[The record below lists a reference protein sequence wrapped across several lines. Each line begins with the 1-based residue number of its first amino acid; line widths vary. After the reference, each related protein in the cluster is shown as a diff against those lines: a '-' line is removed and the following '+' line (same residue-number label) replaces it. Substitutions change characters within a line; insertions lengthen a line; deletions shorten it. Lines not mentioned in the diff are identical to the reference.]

1 MAEVPKF
8 DELLEMVWNA
18 RATDLLL
25 TRGAPP
31 LVRVDGELTPL
42 TDQPLTEDDTERLT
56 ATALTDE
63 QNERFQR
70 GNDVDFGFSWRG
82 LARFR
87 GNSFHQRGNVALSL
101 RLIPY
106 KIPSFGDLGAPPAVE
121 ALVKAPH
128 GLILVTGP
136 TGAGKSTTLAAMIDW
151 INENRACHILT
162 IEDPIEY
169 IHNHKRAA
177 VNQREIGQ
185 DIQSWERALKS
196 ALREDPDVL
205 LVGEMRDPDSIAT
218 TLTIAETGHLVF
230 ATLHTNDSAQAL
242 DRIISVFPADRRD
255 QIQVQLASTLRG
267 VVYQR
272 LLPRTAGGMVAAYEV
287 LLANHAVQN
296 LLREGKTR
304 QLRNVISTH
313 QAEGMQTLEISLS
326 QLVAADILDFES
338 ARRASLY
345 PREVENPAHRHQGP
359 RLAVAGS

>member
-1 MAEVPKF
+1 MADVAKF
-8 DELLEMVWNA
+8 DELLEMVWDGG
-18 RATDLLL
+18 ATDLLL
-25 TRGAPP
+25 TCGAPP
-31 LVRVDGELTPL
+31 LVRVDGELVPL
-42 TDQPLTEDDTERLT
+42 STDPLTEHDTERLT
-56 ATALTDE
+56 TGVLNDE
-63 QNERFQR
+63 QNERFR
-70 GNDVDFGFSWRG
+70 AGNDIDFAFSWRG

-87 GNSFHQRGNVALSL
+87 GNAFHQRGNVALSL

-106 KIPSFGDLGAPPAVE
+106 RIPSFGDLGAPPAVE
-121 ALVKAPH
+121 TLVQSPH
-128 GLILVTGP
+128 GLVLVTGP

-169 IHNHKRAA
+169 IHTHKRAA

-185 DIQSWERALKS
+185 DTESWERALKS

-272 LLPRTAGGMVAAYEV
+272 LLPRIAGGMVAAYEV

-304 QLRNVISTH
+304 QLRNVLSTH
-313 QAEGMQTLEISLS
+313 QSEGMQTLEMSLS
-326 QLVAADILDFES
+326 GLVAADILDYEL
-338 ARRASLY
+338 AKKASLY
-345 PREVENPAHRHQGP
+345 PREVEPPGSRHHHP